1 MFSKRSTEC
10 KITDDAQMLD
20 EERIPIAIG
29 HMSDSV
35 FLIKNVM
42 GAFFK
47 KGKFRQFTFVNI
59 QQKAINFSKS
69 LQTNR
74 EILVPKYDI

>member
-10 KITDDAQMLD
+10 KITDDAQTLD

-47 KGKFRQFTFVNI
+47 KEKFRQFTF
-59 QQKAINFSKS
+59 AIFNKK
-69 LQTNR
+69 Q
-74 EILVPKYDI
+74 

>member
-1 MFSKRSTEC
+1 MFSKRSKEC

-42 GAFFK
+42 GPFFK
-47 KGKFRQFTFVNI
+47 KEKFRQFTF
-59 QQKAINFSKS
+59 AIFNKK
-69 LQTNR
+69 Q
-74 EILVPKYDI
+74 

>member
-10 KITDDAQMLD
+10 KITDDAQTLD
-20 EERIPIAIG
+20 EVRIPIAIG
-29 HMSDSV
+29 HMSDSF

-47 KGKFRQFTFVNI
+47 KEKFRQFTF
-59 QQKAINFSKS
+59 AIFNKK
-69 LQTNR
+69 Q
-74 EILVPKYDI
+74 

>member
-10 KITDDAQMLD
+10 KITDDAQTLD

-35 FLIKNVM
+35 FLIKNEM

-47 KGKFRQFTFVNI
+47 KEKFRQFTF
-59 QQKAINFSKS
+59 AIFNKK
-69 LQTNR
+69 Q
-74 EILVPKYDI
+74 

>member
-10 KITDDAQMLD
+10 KITDDAQTLD

-47 KGKFRQFTFVNI
+47 KEKFR
-59 QQKAINFSKS
+59 
-69 LQTNR
+69 
-74 EILVPKYDI
+74 

>member
-42 GAFFK
+42 GAFLRK
-47 KGKFRQFTFVNI
+47 KNSDNLLLQYST
-59 QQKAINFSKS
+59 KS
-69 LQTNR
+69 NKLF
-74 EILVPKYDI
+74 